1 MTDNNDLSTIAS
13 FIDML
18 EGDREKPEN
27 PGTTWITIWG
37 EGIRAVEDLVEVA
50 GSYIGRAKLAYGSSL
65 LTEPKLLQRIVG
77 TLNDAGIITY
87 PGGTVLEMALRRD
100 GFAEY
105 LDWSRAVGFTGVEV
119 CDGVIPM
126 SDELRHSSISRARD
140 AGFSVNTVVQEVVRK
155 PVIEVESLAKRID
168 RAKGDLAAGAEKVH
182 LVFQAMARGETP
194 ADIVGPAKRDH
205 AFALVEAVGLENLV
219 FEALS
224 PDEQLFYLRLLGPE
238 VNIGHV
244 DPRHLVLLQTLREG
258 LGYET
263 FWSEVWQREHWS

>member
-1 MTDNNDLSTIAS
+1 MNDMNDISSITS
-13 FIDML
+13 FVDL
-18 EGDREKPEN
+18 LAGERPDSSDL
-27 PGTTWITIWG
+27 GTTWITLWG
-37 EGIRAVEDLVEVA
+37 EGIRSVQDIVEMS
-50 GSYIGRAKLAYGSSL
+50 GRRIGRAKLAYGSSL
-65 LTEPKLLQRIVG
+65 LTEPRLLQRIVG
-77 TLNDAGIITY
+77 LLNDAGITTY

-100 GFAEY
+100 DFQAFI
-105 LDWSRAVGFTGVEV
+105 DWAHAVGFSGVEV

-126 SDELRHSSISRARD
+126 SDRQRRDSIARARD

-168 RAKGDLAAGAEKVH
+168 RAHADLDAGAEKVH

-194 ADIVGPAKRDH
+194 SDVVGPAKRDH
-205 AFALVEAVGLENLV
+205 AFALVEAVGLDRLV

-224 PDEQLFYLRLLGPE
+224 PDEQLFYLRLLGPK

-244 DPRHLVLLQTLREG
+244 DPRHVMLLETLRQG